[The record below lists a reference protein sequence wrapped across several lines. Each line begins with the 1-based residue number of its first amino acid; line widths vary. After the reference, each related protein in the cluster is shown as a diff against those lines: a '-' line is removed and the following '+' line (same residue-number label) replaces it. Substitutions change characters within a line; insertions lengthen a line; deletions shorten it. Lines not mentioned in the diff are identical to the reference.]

1 MMINLDKII
10 KGFISGTIEIND
22 VIEKY
27 DISYFLLVKLIKNYC
42 YSNKISITEDISYR
56 LNTPIRKMLDLIRHG
71 MSYKELAEKY
81 NCSSYTILKRLTE
94 YCE

>member
-27 DISYFLLVKLIKNYC
+27 DRYA
-42 YSNKISITEDISYR
+42 D
-56 LNTPIRKMLDLIRHG
+56 
-71 MSYKELAEKY
+71 
-81 NCSSYTILKRLTE
+81 
-94 YCE
+94 